1 MNHQAP
7 FQKEI
12 ENLQLLLSEKETGG
26 ETEKLNASQT
36 VKDMKHKIEKLAKK
50 QEASSIK
57 PNQTQERRNI

>member
-26 ETEKLNASQT
+26 ETEKLNESQT

-57 PNQTQERRNI
+57 PNQIQERRNI

>member
-26 ETEKLNASQT
+26 EKLNESQT